1 MAKTDWD
8 SAAKLFALEN
18 ERTGISVQD
27 WCERNGLNY
36 QSARRYLKSRGQ
48 SPSSKKD
55 SRVQAPNGKSKSSK
69 NAQTAQK
76 SLRKSNAQ
84 NNSAQIKEC
93 ANAQSE
99 DDFDDDI
106 EVDVKSPESDKPE
119 YKGRDE
125 KGRFL
130 KGEYEGNPNPS
141 YSFPE
146 GHQIN
151 RTHGGYA
158 KYFDEPEVF
167 DEVDELSIID
177 EIRFVRAR
185 IIVCTK
191 SMNEIRRDLERV
203 ETLSE
208 RVSLYESLVRAEQ
221 ALDRNIARVESLTRT
236 LSGLQLDKSKLR
248 LDDAMEPKI
257 VADTEKSRSQ
267 KRKLDAETAKIERDQ
282 GGDTTPLDEIVGD
295 LQEMGTGGLMS

>member
-8 SAAKLFALEN
+8 SAAKLFAMEN

-141 YSFPE
+141 HSFPM
-146 GHQIN
+146 GHKY
-151 RTHGGYA
+151 TTKHSGYA
-158 KYFDEPEVF
+158 KYFPQTEYF
-167 DEVDELSIID
+167 DDAELMSLHDELT
-177 EIRFVRAR
+177 FTRAR
-185 IIVCTK
+185 VISVTK
-191 SMNEIRRDLERV
+191 NLQKMHEDLSNATEIPDRIA
-203 ETLSE
+203 
-208 RVSLYESLVRAEQ
+208 LYGKITAAEQ
-221 ALDRNIARVESLTRT
+221 ALDRNVARVESLTRT
-236 LSGLQLDKSKLR
+236 LSAIR
-248 LDDAMEPKI
+248 IDDVNEPKI
-257 VADTEKSRSQ
+257 IADTDRIKSAR
-267 KRKLDAETAKIERDQ
+267 RKLDAETARLERDQ
-282 GGDTTPLDEIVGD
+282 GGDTTPIGEIVED
-295 LQEMGTGGLMS
+295 LQQMGSGGLMS

>member
-8 SAAKLFALEN
+8 SAAKLFAMEN

-36 QSARRYLKSRGQ
+36 QSARRYLKTRAQSATTNKTSRTAAQ
-48 SPSSKKD
+48 SSTKK
-55 SRVQAPNGKSKSSK
+55 PKK

-93 ANAQSE
+93 ANAQIE
-99 DDFDDDI
+99 PEFDDDV
-106 EVDVKSPESDKPE
+106 ELGEPDNPE
-119 YKGRDE
+119 YNGRDE
-125 KGRFL
+125 NGKFA
-130 KGEYEGNPNPS
+130 KGNPGNQNPS

-158 KYFDEPEVF
+158 KYFNEPEVF

-191 SMNEIRRDLERV
+191 SLNKIQQDLAVV

-208 RVSLYESLVRAEQ
+208 RVSLYESYVRAEQ

>member
-141 YSFPE
+141 HSFPM
-146 GHQIN
+146 GHKY
-151 RTHGGYA
+151 TTKHSGYA
-158 KYFDEPEVF
+158 KYFPQTEYF
-167 DEVDELSIID
+167 DDAELMSLHDELT
-177 EIRFVRAR
+177 FTRAR
-185 IIVCTK
+185 VISVTK
-191 SMNEIRRDLERV
+191 SLQKMHEDLSNATEIPDRIA
-203 ETLSE
+203 
-208 RVSLYESLVRAEQ
+208 LYGKITAAEQ

-236 LSGLQLDKSKLR
+236 LSAIR
-248 LDDAMEPKI
+248 IDDVNEPKI
-257 VADTEKSRSQ
+257 IADTDRIKSAR
-267 KRKLDAETAKIERDQ
+267 RKLDAETARLERDQ
-282 GGDTTPLDEIVGD
+282 GGDTTPVGEIVED
-295 LQEMGTGGLMS
+295 LQQMGSGGLMS

>member
-8 SAAKLFALEN
+8 SAAKLFAMEN

-141 YSFPE
+141 HSFPM
-146 GHQIN
+146 GHKY
-151 RTHGGYA
+151 TTKHSGYA
-158 KYFDEPEVF
+158 KYFPQTEYF
-167 DEVDELSIID
+167 DDAELMSLHDELT
-177 EIRFVRAR
+177 FTRAR
-185 IIVCTK
+185 VISVTK
-191 SMNEIRRDLERV
+191 NLQKMHEDLSNATEIPDRIA
-203 ETLSE
+203 
-208 RVSLYESLVRAEQ
+208 LYGKITAAEQ

-236 LSGLQLDKSKLR
+236 LSAIR
-248 LDDAMEPKI
+248 IDDVNEPKI
-257 VADTEKSRSQ
+257 IADTDRIKSAR
-267 KRKLDAETAKIERDQ
+267 RKLDAETARLERDQ
-282 GGDTTPLDEIVGD
+282 GGDTTPVGEIVED
-295 LQEMGTGGLMS
+295 LQQMGSGGLMS

>member
-1 MAKTDWD
+1 MAKTDWE
-8 SAAKLFALEN
+8 SAARLFSIESDK
-18 ERTGISVQD
+18 TGISAKE
-27 WCERNGLNY
+27 WCEQNGYNY
-36 QSARRYLKSRGQ
+36 QSARRYLKTRAQSVTTSKTSRTAAQ
-48 SPSSKKD
+48 SSTKK
-55 SRVQAPNGKSKSSK
+55 PKK

-84 NNSAQIKEC
+84 NNSAQINEC
-93 ANAQSE
+93 ASAQIE
-99 DDFDDDI
+99 PEFDDDV
-106 EVDVKSPESDKPE
+106 EFGESSKPE
-119 YKGRDE
+119 YKGRDD
-125 KGRFL
+125 KGRFV

-191 SMNEIRRDLERV
+191 SLNEIRRDLERV

-248 LDDAMEPKI
+248 LDDVMEPKI

-295 LQEMGTGGLMS
+295 LHEMGTGGLMS

>member
-8 SAAKLFALEN
+8 SAAKLFAMEN

-27 WCERNGLNY
+27 WCEQNGLNY

-141 YSFPE
+141 HSFPM
-146 GHQIN
+146 GHKY
-151 RTHGGYA
+151 TTKHSGYA
-158 KYFDEPEVF
+158 KYFPQTEYF
-167 DEVDELSIID
+167 DDAELMSLHDELT
-177 EIRFVRAR
+177 FTRAR
-185 IIVCTK
+185 VISVTK
-191 SMNEIRRDLERV
+191 NLQKMHEDLSKATEIPDRIA
-203 ETLSE
+203 
-208 RVSLYESLVRAEQ
+208 LYGKITAAEQ
-221 ALDRNIARVESLTRT
+221 ALDRNVARVESLTRT
-236 LSGLQLDKSKLR
+236 LSAIR
-248 LDDAMEPKI
+248 IDDVNEPKI
-257 VADTEKSRSQ
+257 IADTDRIRSA
-267 KRKLDAETAKIERDQ
+267 KRKLDAETARLERDQ
-282 GGDTTPLDEIVGD
+282 GGDTTPIGEIVED
-295 LQEMGTGGLMS
+295 LQQMGSGGLMS